1 MKAAVIWGAGRGFSS
16 EEIDVAKPVGRE
28 VLVDV
33 KASGLCH
40 TDHTIAT
47 RDIGIP
53 MPAVTGH
60 EVAGTVA
67 AVGPEVSRFAAGDRV
82 VACLIQSCG
91 ACARCLG
98 GRPYQCLAIPRLAK
112 AGEPLFQAF
121 GLGGFAERALIHEN
135 QLIPLPDW
143 MPFAQASLLGCGVV
157 TGAGAVLN
165 TADVAAGETVVVLG
179 AGGVGLN
186 AVSAARIVGAGR
198 IVAVDLHPAKL
209 EKAAAFGA
217 TDLINAAETDPVE
230 AVRELLGDG
239 ADHVF
244 DFVGTDA
251 VVAQGM
257 AMLAV
262 GGALYVIGVAGPE
275 SAVSVN
281 LVSAV
286 MRQTR
291 VIGVNTG
298 STNPLRDIPMYM
310 DLYRQGRLNLDD
322 LVSREIA
329 LADLEAAY
337 ATLGDPAIS
346 RIVIT
351 SF

>member
-1 MKAAVIWGAGRGFSS
+1 
-16 EEIDVAKPVGRE
+16 
-28 VLVDV
+28 
-33 KASGLCH
+33 
-40 TDHTIAT
+40 
-47 RDIGIP
+47 
-53 MPAVTGH
+53 
-60 EVAGTVA
+60 
-67 AVGPEVSRFAAGDRV
+67 
-82 VACLIQSCG
+82 
-91 ACARCLG
+91 
-98 GRPYQCLAIPRLAK
+98 
-112 AGEPLFQAF
+112 
-121 GLGGFAERALIHEN
+121 
-135 QLIPLPDW
+135 
-143 MPFAQASLLGCGVV
+143 
-157 TGAGAVLN
+157 
-165 TADVAAGETVVVLG
+165 
-179 AGGVGLN
+179 
-186 AVSAARIVGAGR
+186 
-198 IVAVDLHPAKL
+198 
-209 EKAAAFGA
+209 
-217 TDLINAAETDPVE
+217 
-230 AVRELLGDG
+230 LLGDG

>member
-1 MKAAVIWGAGRGFSS
+1 
-16 EEIDVAKPVGRE
+16 
-28 VLVDV
+28 
-33 KASGLCH
+33 
-40 TDHTIAT
+40 
-47 RDIGIP
+47 
-53 MPAVTGH
+53 
-60 EVAGTVA
+60 
-67 AVGPEVSRFAAGDRV
+67 
-82 VACLIQSCG
+82 
-91 ACARCLG
+91 
-98 GRPYQCLAIPRLAK
+98 
-112 AGEPLFQAF
+112 
-121 GLGGFAERALIHEN
+121 
-135 QLIPLPDW
+135 
-143 MPFAQASLLGCGVV
+143 
-157 TGAGAVLN
+157 VLN
-165 TADVAAGETVVVLG
+165 TAGVAAGETVVVLG

-217 TDLINAAETDPVE
+217 TDVIDAAQTEPVE

>member
-1 MKAAVIWGAGRGFSS
+1 
-16 EEIDVAKPVGRE
+16 
-28 VLVDV
+28 
-33 KASGLCH
+33 
-40 TDHTIAT
+40 
-47 RDIGIP
+47 
-53 MPAVTGH
+53 
-60 EVAGTVA
+60 
-67 AVGPEVSRFAAGDRV
+67 
-82 VACLIQSCG
+82 
-91 ACARCLG
+91 
-98 GRPYQCLAIPRLAK
+98 
-112 AGEPLFQAF
+112 
-121 GLGGFAERALIHEN
+121 
-135 QLIPLPDW
+135 
-143 MPFAQASLLGCGVV
+143 MPFAPASLLGCGVV

-165 TADVAAGETVVVLG
+165 TADVAAGETVIVLG

-337 ATLGDPAIS
+337 ATLGDPTIG